1 LTERVSETAPRDEPE
16 RNGTSKELTTV
27 MNAKK
32 TTSVLWGVGNPLRGD
47 DGFGVHV
54 AEALLEAPPQGMKI
68 RLCETTPENHLAHL
82 RRTRPSRLVVVDA
95 ALMGLAPGA
104 MRRLPLASCKGISW
118 SSHGVPLS
126 TLLEEFSREMDL
138 VIIAVEPAFREHSL
152 ELSPEVAEAKTVLLA
167 LLEGGELESIPLLEK
182 TSRNAIP

>member
-1 LTERVSETAPRDEPE
+1 
-16 RNGTSKELTTV
+16 
-27 MNAKK
+27 
-32 TTSVLWGVGNPLRGD
+32 
-47 DGFGVHV
+47 
-54 AEALLEAPPQGMKI
+54 
-68 RLCETTPENHLAHL
+68 
-82 RRTRPSRLVVVDA
+82 
-95 ALMGLAPGA
+95 